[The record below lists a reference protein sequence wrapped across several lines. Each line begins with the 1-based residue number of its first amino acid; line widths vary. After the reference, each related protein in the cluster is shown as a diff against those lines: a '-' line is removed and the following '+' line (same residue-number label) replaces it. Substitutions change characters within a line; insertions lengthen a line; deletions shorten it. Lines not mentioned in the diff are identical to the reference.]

1 MSLINPNFESNLK
14 ERIKKNQTIIVA
26 DLSFQV
32 PENYSYIKLPYS
44 YENKFKRIL
53 IPKRC
58 IDKI

>member
-1 MSLINPNFESNLK
+1 MDLINPNFETNLK
-14 ERIKKNQTIIVA
+14 KRIKKNQILIIA
-26 DLSFQV
+26 ELSFQI

-44 YENKFKRIL
+44 YENKHKRIL